1 MRPGLVIGEV
11 WAARKA
17 QGLSGARLKL
27 VALQESGRPGE
38 GLSGK
43 VVVAQDTL
51 DARTGQRVLVA
62 FGSGARNVITPGP
75 HNRHVLCDAAIAL
88 LIDGEGGDG
97 GDQRAAF
104 AQGGDG

>member
-17 QGLSGARLKL
+17 QGLSGARMKL
-27 VALQESGRPGE
+27 VALQEAGRPGE
-38 GLSGK
+38 GLSGR
-43 VVVAQDTL
+43 VVVALDTL

-75 HNRHVLCDAAIAL
+75 RNRHVLCDAAIAL
-88 LIDGEGGDG
+88 LLDDDGERGGDG
-97 GDQRAAF
+97 
-104 AQGGDG
+104 